1 MFSPSKHFSSPLVF
15 VPRHLIR
22 PGWLGERG
30 RVAGADTPWSG
41 GGEETE
47 DTVSRDECQIK
58 LYIELKYPAQLLEIS
73 TIRTS
78 FKKN

>member
-1 MFSPSKHFSSPLVF
+1 MFSPSKHSSSPLVF

-30 RVAGADTPWSG
+30 RVAGADTPLAG

-47 DTVSRDECQIK
+47 DTQGHEMNAK
-58 LYIELKYPAQLLEIS
+58 LNYILNCNIQL
-73 TIRTS
+73 S
-78 FKKN
+78 F

>member
-22 PGWLGERG
+22 PGWLAEAEWLVLTLPGL
-30 RVAGADTPWSG
+30 
-41 GGEETE
+41 ETE
-47 DTVSRDECQIK
+47 DTVSRDDSQIK
-58 LYIELKYPAQLLEIS
+58 LYIEFKYPAQLLEIS
-73 TIRTS
+73 AIRTS